1 MNSTPLAIFYPTDD
15 QYNSRLDPPTLFDS
29 DKTIK
34 SVTFAANKTSNS
46 NSSITARVFSGFPS
60 YVKETTYLTSKYT
73 KEMNTTRVPEWF
85 TRFCSKGLFS
95 SRRLG
100 VHPEA
105 NLYINPDREMPVMVF
120 SHGLGSHPNLHASL
134 CKDLASKGVIVLV
147 PQHADGEVFKASEN
161 NTNNDSN
168 SEMDTTSLQWFIGTM
183 KQAIT

>member
-1 MNSTPLAIFYPTDD
+1 MAVFYPTDD
-15 QYNSRLDPPTLFDS
+15 QYNPSLDPPTLFDS
-29 DKTIK
+29 DKSIK
-34 SVTFAANKTSNS
+34 SIKFGVNKA
-46 NSSITARVFSGFPS
+46 NSSSPTARAFSGFPS
-60 YVKETTYLTSKYT
+60 FVKESTYLNSKYT
-73 KEMNTTRVPEWF
+73 KEMNTTRVPEWL

-147 PQHADGEVFKASEN
+147 P
-161 NTNNDSN
+161 
-168 SEMDTTSLQWFIGTM
+168 
-183 KQAIT
+183 